1 MKHEACGQL
10 LPRRSGFRHYRAVK
24 RRKPLPPPLVGR
36 PFSTRD
42 ALLLGASRKQ
52 LRAQDLAVPFRGARL
67 PAGVDRLRDRCLAL
81 QSVSNAK
88 SYVSHSTAAMLYGVP
103 LPWRLER
110 DARIHLSVARGTRAP
125 QRPGVVGHSSAPGP
139 ENEPWIDSRGLRLS
153 RASRLWLEL
162 AGQLDLVDL
171 VIAGDYLLRGFRESD
186 GRHRPFV
193 TIAELRH
200 AFSEHADRRY
210 STVIAAA
217 LGLIR
222 ERVDS
227 PYETRLR
234 LIVQSAGFPDPI
246 VNEPIRDAAGEIVAQ
261 PDLRIPDY
269 AVGLEYQGDGHRT
282 DRSQWQRDVVR
293 RRELDRIDWKSIE
306 VIIPDIRNPGHLLH
320 TLERELRHRG
330 WTGTPTWPTLG
341 IGG

>member
-1 MKHEACGQL
+1 MPGPCGENS
-10 LPRRSGFRHYRAVK
+10 RRSARFGHSGGVK
-24 RRKPLPPPLVGR
+24 RRKPLPDAIVGR
-36 PFSTRD
+36 PFATKFAISH
-42 ALLLGASRKQ
+42 GATQKQ
-52 LRAQDLAVPFRGARL
+52 LRAADLVIPFRGARMHR
-67 PAGVDRLRDRCLAL
+67 GDESLRQKCLAL
-81 QSVSNAK
+81 QSVISRGCHI
-88 SYVSHSTAAMLYGVP
+88 SHSSAALLYGVP
-103 LPWRLER
+103 LPRRLEVDR
-110 DARIHLSVARGTRAP
+110 RIHVSAARPTRAP
-125 QRPGVVGHSSAPGP
+125 QRAGVVGHSHSGGS
-139 ENEPWIDSRGLRLS
+139 ENAPWIDSRGLRIS

-171 VIAGDYLLRGFRESD
+171 VIAGDYLLCGFRESD

-200 AFSEHADRRY
+200 AFSAHADRRH

-234 LIVQSAGFPDPI
+234 LIVQSAGIPDPI
-246 VNEPIRDAAGEIVAQ
+246 VNEPILDARGDTIAQ
-261 PDLRIPDY
+261 PDLRIPGY

-293 RRELDRIDWKSIE
+293 RRELDHIDWKSIE
-306 VIIPDIRNPGHLLH
+306 VVVPDIRNPGHLLH